1 MGVVQ
6 VMGQKLVDP
15 GPGLTCHLSPVTRH
29 LYPNYMT
36 LKQTILSD
44 LTASMKAQDAPRTST
59 LRMVKAALQNREI
72 EKGGELDDEEMAK
85 LLRSLVKQRQD
96 SVEQYAN
103 AGREE
108 LAEKERAEITV
119 IDAYLPQ
126 AASLETVEAAVAA
139 AISETGASSMKDMG
153 KVMKA
158 VQAALAGQNADGR
171 TISEV
176 VKAKLAG

>member
-1 MGVVQ
+1 
-6 VMGQKLVDP
+6 
-15 GPGLTCHLSPVTRH
+15 
-29 LYPNYMT
+29 MT

-96 SVEQYAN
+96 SVEQYAK

-126 AASLETVEAAVAA
+126 AASLETIEAAVAA

-158 VQAALAGQNADGR
+158 AQAGLAGQNADGR

-176 VKAKLAG
+176 VKSKLAG